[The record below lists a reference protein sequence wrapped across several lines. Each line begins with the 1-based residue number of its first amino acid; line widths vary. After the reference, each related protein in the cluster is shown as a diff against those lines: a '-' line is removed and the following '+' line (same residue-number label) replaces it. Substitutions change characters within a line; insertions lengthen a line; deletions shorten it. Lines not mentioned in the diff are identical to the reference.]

1 MDPRFAWK
9 AGLFIGAPGFV
20 LSLIMF
26 LVTSDP
32 NAAAPWKIGAVGF
45 GGVAAVSAAGL
56 YLSRGR

>member
-9 AGLFIGAPGFV
+9 AGVAIGGPGFF

-32 NAAAPWKIGAVGF
+32 NAAAPWKIGSVGF
-45 GGVAAVSAAGL
+45 GGVAIVSAAGL
-56 YLSRGR
+56 YLSHRR

>member
-1 MDPRFAWK
+1 VDPRFAWK
-9 AGLFIGAPGFV
+9 AGVAIGCPGLV

-45 GGVAAVSAAGL
+45 GGVALVSAAGL
-56 YLSRGR
+56 YLSRRR